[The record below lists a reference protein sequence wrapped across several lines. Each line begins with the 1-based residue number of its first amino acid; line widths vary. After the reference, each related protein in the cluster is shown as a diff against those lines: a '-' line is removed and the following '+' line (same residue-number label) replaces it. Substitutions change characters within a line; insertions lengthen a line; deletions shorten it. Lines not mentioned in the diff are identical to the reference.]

1 MEWNPEVDARDLAV
15 HLLNLNADKADA
27 GEAGA
32 ALDWRPRRF
41 NAAAAYLAGAR
52 IVEPIEHMGGDDY
65 WPCGF
70 FLGDPQL
77 RFVRRLSRSDD
88 HTSEL
93 LSLMRSSAAP
103 SCMAPH
109 TFYSKS
115 DHSHKQLYQ

>member
-41 NAAAAYLAGAR
+41 NAAAAYLVGAR

-70 FLGDPQL
+70 LLVDQLL
-77 RFVRRLSRSDD
+77 RFVR
-88 HTSEL
+88 
-93 LSLMRSSAAP
+93 SLCGVTEERRVGKACVSTCRCRWS
-103 SCMAPH
+103 PH
-109 TFYSKS
+109 
-115 DHSHKQLYQ
+115 H

>member
-41 NAAAAYLAGAR
+41 NAAAAYLVGAR

-70 FLGDPQL
+70 FLGDPLL
-77 RFVRRLSRSDD
+77 RFVRSEE

-93 LSLMRSSAAP
+93 QSLLRISYAVF
-103 SCMAPH
+103 C
-109 TFYSKS
+109 
-115 DHSHKQLYQ
+115 LN